1 MVNVGEGSRQT
12 SFVTSG
18 DGLAPGVGLQAFTIN
33 ALRLLKFSSGLASAG
48 MEWNDGNSKGQ
59 ALASIE
65 AKLTNMEQIGR
76 AHV

>member
-33 ALRLLKFSSGLASAG
+33 ALRLLKFSSGLVR
-48 MEWNDGNSKGQ
+48 WNGVERRQFKGPGI
-59 ALASIE
+59 S
-65 AKLTNMEQIGR
+65 
-76 AHV
+76 VY